1 MWLMNLIPAHVAPVA
16 LAALEK
22 NKVMILSE
30 GSTMHSF
37 STVMHNIIAIKENIP
52 QRFFCAPQSHHLKI
66 IFLGFFCSLLQA
78 CSSSMLQF
86 ERPTSNNQQDELTRY
101 VANQEKLYRIAA
113 PLLVKNAPLCKSAT
127 RNIMGFTAKNQYSYS
142 SELAQTA
149 NKLFKLTD
157 HLQVVS
163 ILEGGGA
170 ERAGIK
176 RGDIFL
182 KVQNQTIPTGINA
195 EIETARLL
203 STLMSHSANLPI
215 SIERNKQVYNFN
227 IPLTLACAFNL
238 ELGNSDVIHAF
249 NDGRRIL
256 ITRGM
261 LQVLNT
267 DAELAAIIAR
277 EIAHSALKH
286 TASLQMTASAAQAI
300 DGLIPVLRN
309 NAGDAAIKD
318 LKAMPSNLDQAAD
331 RVAIA
336 MLVRAGYE
344 AEQLPLSL
352 QKLAAIKNNEKY
364 TVAHPLTN
372 ERLKLMQE
380 VIVQVKQKPSVGKS
394 SAP

>member
-1 MWLMNLIPAHVAPVA
+1 M
-16 LAALEK
+16 
-22 NKVMILSE
+22 
-30 GSTMHSF
+30 
-37 STVMHNIIAIKENIP
+37 
-52 QRFFCAPQSHHLKI
+52 
-66 IFLGFFCSLLQA
+66 
-78 CSSSMLQF
+78 
-86 ERPTSNNQQDELTRY
+86 
-101 VANQEKLYRIAA
+101 
-113 PLLVKNAPLCKSAT
+113 
-127 RNIMGFTAKNQYSYS
+127 
-142 SELAQTA
+142 
-149 NKLFKLTD
+149 
-157 HLQVVS
+157 
-163 ILEGGGA
+163 
-170 ERAGIK
+170 
-176 RGDIFL
+176 
-182 KVQNQTIPTGINA
+182 
-195 EIETARLL
+195 
-203 STLMSHSANLPI
+203 
-215 SIERNKQVYNFN
+215 
-227 IPLTLACAFNL
+227 
-238 ELGNSDVIHAF
+238 IHAF

>member
-1 MWLMNLIPAHVAPVA
+1 
-16 LAALEK
+16 
-22 NKVMILSE
+22 
-30 GSTMHSF
+30 
-37 STVMHNIIAIKENIP
+37 
-52 QRFFCAPQSHHLKI
+52 
-66 IFLGFFCSLLQA
+66 
-78 CSSSMLQF
+78 MLQF

-113 PLLVKNAPLCKSAT
+113 PLLVKNAPICKSAT

-142 SELAQTA
+142 SELAPTA

>member
-1 MWLMNLIPAHVAPVA
+1 MNLIPAHVAPVA

-22 NKVMILSE
+22 NKVMILSK
-30 GSTMHSF
+30 GSAMYGIPTETHKL
-37 STVMHNIIAIKENIP
+37 IAAKAHAT
-52 QRFFCAPQSHHLKI
+52 QRFFCAPQSQHLKI

-78 CSSSMLQF
+78 CSSSVLQL
-86 ERPTSNNQQDELTRY
+86 ERHTSNNQQDELSRY

-149 NKLFKLTD
+149 NKLFNLTD

-170 ERAGIK
+170 ERAGIR

-182 KVQNQTIPTGINA
+182 KAQNQTIPIGMNA

-203 STLMSHSANLPI
+203 STLMSHSANIPI

-261 LQVLNT
+261 LQVLNI

-286 TASLQMTASAAQAI
+286 SASLQMTVSTAQAI

-309 NAGDAAIKD
+309 NAGDAAFKD

-344 AEQLPLSL
+344 AEQLPLTL

-364 TVAHPLTN
+364 TVAHPLTS
-372 ERLKLMQE
+372 ERLRLMQDI
-380 VIVQVKQKPSVGKS
+380 IVQIKQKTSTGKS